1 MRNHIIHAVRK
12 LHAKVKTR
20 KEDAGGWQNL
30 LLRSSLTLTC
40 TAALSYF
47 LGLVR
52 DKSFAYTFGAG
63 PELDIYNASFV
74 VPDFL
79 FAVLVSGAL
88 AAAFVPIFTS
98 LDEKSRQKAV
108 GYTNQ
113 VLSYLLILLSIF
125 GIIFAILLPSVASYL
140 VPGFTA
146 EQTATYITITRYLL
160 LAPFFFTVSNTFGN
174 ALLSTKDFLWYGLAP
189 VFYNVGIVIGI
200 LVLVPIYGLQG
211 LVFGTVL
218 GAALHML
225 IRAQAF
231 WRNGFRP
238 QFSLQFSPEIK
249 ETVLLMLPKMAQI
262 GMWQIMLLWFIL
274 LASKA
279 GEGSVTTYNFAYNFQ
294 SVPVSL
300 IGLAIAL
307 ASYSNLSHLAAH
319 KDFSSFAVLVK
330 KETIRILLITS
341 IAAVA
346 LAVISQP
353 LVSLLLGGGRFTPQA
368 VNATAFLIR
377 VYAFSVP
384 LESLMHLLTRAHY
397 ALKNTLRPSAIHIVA
412 ILFAIGLSGVLLP
425 IVGLYAL
432 PIAFSSGFAV
442 QCILLGISLWHLL
455 KTKRA
460 SAAALELSLPEGI

>member
-1 MRNHIIHAVRK
+1 MKKHLINA
-12 LHAKVKTR
+12 AKHVHTKIQAHR
-20 KEDAGGWQNL
+20 EAAGSWQNL
-30 LLRSSLTLTC
+30 LLRSSLTLTL
-40 TAALSYF
+40 TSGMSYV

-52 DKSFAYTFGAG
+52 DKTFAYTFGAG
-63 PELDIYNASFV
+63 PALDIYNSAFV

-98 LDEKSRQKAV
+98 LDETSRAKAIV
-108 GYTNQ
+108 YTNQ
-113 VLSYLLILLSIF
+113 VLSYTLILLSVFSVVF
-125 GIIFAILLPSVASYL
+125 GIFLPYLAPYL
-140 VPGFTA
+140 VPGFDPA
-146 EQTATYITITRYLL
+146 QRATYVTITRYLL
-160 LAPFFFTVSNTFGN
+160 VAPFFFTFSNTFGN

-189 VFYNVGIVIGI
+189 VLYNVGIVIGI
-200 LVLVPIYGLQG
+200 FILVPIFGLSG
-211 LVFGTVL
+211 LVYGTVF

-231 WRNGFRP
+231 WRQGFRP
-238 QFSLQFSPEIK
+238 QINFKFSPELK
-249 ETVLLMLPKMAQI
+249 ETLLLMLPKMLQI

-274 LASKA
+274 LASKS

-307 ASYSNLSHLAAH
+307 ASFANLSHLSAH
-319 KDFSSFAVLVK
+319 KEYSTFAILVK

-341 IAAVA
+341 AAAIA
-346 LAVISQP
+346 LAAISHP
-353 LVSLLLGGGRFTPQA
+353 LVSILLGGGKFTPQA
-368 VNATAFLIR
+368 VNATAFLIS

-397 ALKNTLRPSAIHIVA
+397 ALKNTWRPSLIHIGA
-412 ILFAIGLSGVLLP
+412 ILFSIALSGALLP

-432 PIAFSSGFAV
+432 PIAFSSGFGV
-442 QCILLGISLWHLL
+442 QCIFLGISLWHVL
-455 KTKRA
+455 KMKRA